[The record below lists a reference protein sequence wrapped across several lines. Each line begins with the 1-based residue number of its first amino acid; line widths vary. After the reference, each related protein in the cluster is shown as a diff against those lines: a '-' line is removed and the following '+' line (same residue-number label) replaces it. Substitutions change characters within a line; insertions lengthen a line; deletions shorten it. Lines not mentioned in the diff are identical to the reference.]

1 MPGTLEQNI
10 QELNNYLAQE
20 NTILKDNIKLERDI
34 NNIEG
39 EMNRSI
45 INYDRLSKMIFYLS
59 IIAVVLFV
67 YTIELDIMY
76 PFRLI
81 VNLLTGMAGRQLGLI
96 IVVAVSLF
104 LVLYLTKSSYSKII
118 TSLTMTGLIYATFSK
133 LFGVDLMGIPLFVTF
148 LLCFYIFEF

>member
-20 NTILKDNIKLERDI
+20 NSILKDNIKLERDI

-67 YTIELDIMY
+67 YTIELDI
-76 PFRLI
+76 
-81 VNLLTGMAGRQLGLI
+81 
-96 IVVAVSLF
+96 
-104 LVLYLTKSSYSKII
+104 
-118 TSLTMTGLIYATFSK
+118 
-133 LFGVDLMGIPLFVTF
+133 
-148 LLCFYIFEF
+148 

>member
-59 IIAVVLFV
+59 RKTIIS
-67 YTIELDIMY
+67 I
-76 PFRLI
+76 
-81 VNLLTGMAGRQLGLI
+81 
-96 IVVAVSLF
+96 
-104 LVLYLTKSSYSKII
+104 KI
-118 TSLTMTGLIYATFSK
+118 
-133 LFGVDLMGIPLFVTF
+133 
-148 LLCFYIFEF
+148 

>member
-20 NTILKDNIKLERDI
+20 NSILKDNIKLERDI

-59 IIAVVLFV
+59 IITVVLFV

-81 VNLLTGMAGRQLGLI
+81 VNLLTGMAERQLGLI
-96 IVVAVSLF
+96 ILVALSLF
-104 LVLYLTKSSYSKII
+104 LVLYFTKSTYSKII
-118 TSLTMTGLIYATFSK
+118 TSLTMTGLIYAGFSR